1 MKIRHERVRRF
12 GVDAFGVAD
21 LLDDALVHHHD
32 PVAHH
37 ERFGLI
43 VRDVDRGD
51 AHVVLQAGEFDAH
64 LLAQLGVE
72 VAQGLVE
79 EHDLGVV
86 DDGAGEGDALA
97 LPAGELGGVSLGE
110 MAQTHEVE
118 RLRRFLLDGG
128 PGFAPDPQAV
138 GHVVEDRH
146 VRPDG
151 VALEHHAQ
159 VSFFGRQENLV
170 RHGGDVV
177 SLDLDVAAVG
187 MLEAGDAPERR
198 GFSAA

>member
-1 MKIRHERVRRF
+1 
-12 GVDAFGVAD
+12 
-21 LLDDALVHHHD
+21 
-32 PVAHH
+32 
-37 ERFGLI
+37 
-43 VRDVDRGD
+43 
-51 AHVVLQAGEFDAH
+51 
-64 LLAQLGVE
+64 
-72 VAQGLVE
+72 
-79 EHDLGVV
+79 
-86 DDGAGEGDALA
+86 
-97 LPAGELGGVSLGE
+97 

-128 PGFAPDPQAV
+128 PGFAPDPQAI

-159 VSFFGRQENLV
+159 VSLLGRQKDLV

-177 SLDLDVAAVG
+177 ALDLDVAAVG

-198 GFSAA
+198 GFAASRRPQQGDELTLFDGEVDSRHGHFGPE